1 MFFFYFA
8 EPEKQFM
15 SIKKTGKKQTKR
27 GGRAGMFKLLKPYKR
42 MIVLLVLFALIGNA
56 ANLVIPR
63 IIAQGI
69 DAYSEGNYV
78 LKTILT
84 EFLVAAAVIFI
95 FSVMQTVVQTYASEK
110 VGFDLRKKLSDKISK
125 QSYAFIQEANPSKL
139 LTNLTSDMDSVKMF
153 ISLGVSSIVSS
164 VFMIIGTSVFL
175 IIINWKLAIPVLLLI
190 PSVGISFFY
199 VLKKVRVLFLRSRE
213 VVDWL
218 NRVINESILGSAII
232 RVINSQQTEYRKFLN
247 ASAEA
252 RDLGISIV
260 TLFAT
265 LIPLITFFGNLATLT
280 ILVLGGHLVISGHL
294 SLGDFAAFNS
304 YVAILIFP
312 IIVIGFISN
321 LIAQASASY
330 ERIEG
335 VLNAEETADT
345 GTYNKPLKGDI
356 ELKNVSVVYDD
367 KPALRNVSFQ
377 IKSRSRTAVIGP
389 TAAGKTQLLYLLT
402 GLIKPNSG
410 EVFFDGVRLNEYNKE
425 KFHNQIGIVFQDSV
439 MFNMSLLENI
449 SFSETVTDESLKKAI
464 ETAGL
469 SDFVDTLPKRL
480 DTIVS
485 ERGTS
490 LSGGQK
496 QRIMLAR
503 ALALNPKILLLDDFT
518 ARVDQQ
524 TEQKI
529 LKNVRLNYPDLT
541 LVSVT
546 QKISPVKD
554 FDQIILLMEGE
565 VVASGKHE
573 TLRSTS
579 PEYVQ
584 IYESQKSTSHY
595 EMSSGPEPEQ
605 IISVRGKQASDT
617 SKNN

>member
-1 MFFFYFA
+1 M
-8 EPEKQFM
+8 
-15 SIKKTGKKQTKR
+15 
-27 GGRAGMFKLLKPYKR
+27 GMLLLLKPYRR
-42 MIVLLVLFALIGNA
+42 MIFLLILFALAGNA

-63 IIAQGI
+63 IIAHGI
-69 DAYSEGNYV
+69 DSYTADNYV
-78 LKTILT
+78 LKTIII
-84 EFLVAAAVIFI
+84 EFAIAAGTIFL
-95 FSVMQTVVQTYASEK
+95 FTVLQTVVQTYASEK
-110 VGFDLRKKLSDKISK
+110 VGFDLRKKLSDKISR

-139 LTNLTSDMDSVKMF
+139 LTNLTSDMDSIKMF
-153 ISLGVSSIVSS
+153 VSTGVASIVSS

-175 IIINWKLAIPVLLLI
+175 LVINWKLAIFVLFLI
-190 PSVGISFFY
+190 PSVGVTFFII
-199 VLKKVRVLFLRSRE
+199 LKKVRVLFVRSRE
-213 VVDWL
+213 VIDWL
-218 NRVINESILGSAII
+218 NRVINESILGAAII
-232 RVINSQQTEYRKFLN
+232 RVINSQQIEYRKFLN

-265 LIPLITFFGNLATLT
+265 LIPLITFFGNLATLA
-280 ILVLGGHLVISGHL
+280 ILVMGGHFVISEQL

-304 YVAILIFP
+304 YVTILIFP

-330 ERIEG
+330 ERIES
-335 VLNAEETADT
+335 VLNQEDTADT
-345 GTYNKPLKGDI
+345 GTIEKELEGDV
-356 ELKNVSVVYDD
+356 ELRNVSVIYDD
-367 KPALRNVSFQ
+367 KPALKNVSFH
-377 IKSRSRTAVIGP
+377 IEKGSRTAIIGP

-402 GLIKPNSG
+402 GLIRPDNG
-410 EVFFDGVRLNEYNKE
+410 EVLMDHININDFKKE
-425 KFHNQIGIVFQDSV
+425 IFHHKIGIVFQDSV
-439 MFNMSLLENI
+439 MFNMTLRENI
-449 SFSETVTDESLKKAI
+449 AFSETVTDESLQKAI
-464 ETAGL
+464 ETAELKDYLG
-469 SDFVDTLPKRL
+469 TLPNHL
-480 DTIVS
+480 DTMVS

-503 ALALNPKILLLDDFT
+503 ALALDPKILLLDDFT

-529 LKNVRLNYPDLT
+529 LRNVHENYPDLT
-541 LVSVT
+541 LISVT

-573 TLRSTS
+573 ALRSSS

-595 EMSSGPEPEQ
+595 EL
-605 IISVRGKQASDT
+605 
-617 SKNN
+617 